1 MELIVKRTFFYQM
14 ADGSAREGWDSLTA
28 FQPAKNHH
36 HSMLCWKVVGSR
48 LSFAC
53 FVDRGW
59 CQALSVLMSLDGS
72 TANECSFSI
81 HIITSNTP
89 VLYLR
94 NNNSKTFLLLHQ
106 DIFLMEYIL
115 DNDNFIS
122 KEKHMPC
129 KGSGFDVVSS
139 VAGFGLFISS
149 LKEEE

>member
-1 MELIVKRTFFYQM
+1 M
-14 ADGSAREGWDSLTA
+14 
-28 FQPAKNHH
+28 P
-36 HSMLCWKVVGSR
+36 
-48 LSFAC
+48 
-53 FVDRGW
+53 
-59 CQALSVLMSLDGS
+59 LDGS

-106 DIFLMEYIL
+106 DIYLMEYIL

-122 KEKHMPC
+122 KEKRMAC

-139 VAGFGLFISS
+139 VAGF
-149 LKEEE
+149 